1 MAGRATDMSVA
12 TTMVRDGARQ
22 AMAWLHGWTGLLLGH
37 ILFIMCLAGTLSVFK
52 AEISRWMR
60 PEISGQADPVR
71 AISAATN
78 WLTAN
83 TTGSTGW
90 YLAAPDGRSNVV
102 EATYDSDG
110 AYLSRALDPLS
121 GAPVARD
128 TLGGEFFYRLH
139 FELELPYPWGRLLAS
154 LAAMLMLVAIVT
166 GIIAHK
172 RFFKDIF
179 TFRPGKGQRSWL
191 DGHNALGVLSLPF
204 HIMITFTGL
213 LTLASLNMPWGI
225 AAGYGDNV
233 MALYN
238 DLTPGA
244 VSRVASGTKAP
255 LTPMA
260 PMLAQAQ
267 RHFGGA
273 PVSRVYIFNP
283 GDAAA
288 VVTVYPV
295 ETGAI
300 GYLPAE
306 ISFDGA
312 TGRVLKAW
320 TEKRAGVRTYQT
332 IYGLHMAHFAPL
344 LTRWLYFLGGAMLTL
359 AIASGMVLWIVKRR
373 ERAPLS
379 IGNRLLERLNVGGLT
394 GVPIGMI
401 AFLIANRMLPLGV
414 AARAEA
420 EVSIAL
426 WSAGAA
432 LLIGI
437 ALPPKLG
444 WPLLLGL
451 LALLCAVV
459 ALLGPIWVSD
469 IILAT
474 TNMMLMATAVAL
486 GLLVWKHVRRRSVS
500 APVRRRMVPA

>member
-1 MAGRATDMSVA
+1 MSGTSA
-12 TTMVRDGARQ
+12 MVRDGARQ
-22 AMAWLHGWTGLLLGH
+22 AMAWLHGWTGLLFGH

-52 AEISRWMR
+52 PEISRWMR
-60 PEISGQADPVR
+60 PEVSGQADPVR
-71 AISAATN
+71 AITAATD
-78 WLTAN
+78 WLSAN

-102 EATYDSDG
+102 EASYDSGG
-110 AYLSRALDPLS
+110 AYLSRALDPVS

-166 GIIAHK
+166 GVIAHK

-179 TFRPGKGQRSWL
+179 TFRPAKGQRSWL

-204 HIMITFTGL
+204 HVMITFTGL
-213 LTLASLNMPWGI
+213 LTLASLNMPWGMT
-225 AAGYGDNV
+225 AAYGDDL
-233 MALYN
+233 MALYS

-244 VSRVASGTKAP
+244 VTKAPTGTKATLAP
-255 LTPMA
+255 IG
-260 PMLAQAQ
+260 PMLARAQ
-267 RHFGGA
+267 RHFAGA

-283 GDAAA
+283 LDSGA

-295 ETGAI
+295 ETASI

-312 TGRVLKAW
+312 TGKVLKAW
-320 TEKRAGVRTYQT
+320 TEKRAGIRTYQT

-379 IGNRLLERLNVGGLT
+379 IGNRLLERLNVGGLA
-394 GVPIGMI
+394 GIPIGMA
-401 AFLIANRMLPLGV
+401 AFLVANRLLPLGL
-414 AARAEA
+414 AARAQQ
-420 EVSIAL
+420 EVSVAL

-432 LLIGI
+432 LLLGLV
-437 ALPPKLG
+437 LPPALG

-451 LALLCAVV
+451 LAALCAL
-459 ALLGPIWVSD
+459 AAAMGPIWAGDVTVM
-469 IILAT
+469 AG
-474 TNMMLMATAVAL
+474 NMLLTAMAVAL
-486 GLLVWKHVRRRSVS
+486 ALLVWKQLRRRS
-500 APVRRRMVPA
+500 APTPVRRRMAPA

>member
-1 MAGRATDMSVA
+1 MSATNA
-12 TTMVRDGARQ
+12 MVRDGARQ

-52 AEISRWMR
+52 PEISRWMR
-60 PEISGQADPVR
+60 PEVSGQADPVR
-71 AISAATN
+71 AITAATH
-78 WLTAN
+78 WLSAN

-90 YLAAPDGRSNVV
+90 YLSAPDGRSNLV
-102 EATYDSDG
+102 EATYDSG
-110 AYLSRALDPLS
+110 GEYLSRALDPLT

-154 LAAMLMLVAIVT
+154 LAAMLMLVSIIT

-179 TFRPGKGQRSWL
+179 TFRPAKGQRSWL

-213 LTLASLNMPWGI
+213 LTLASLNMPWGMT
-225 AAGYGDNV
+225 AGYGEDL
-233 MALYN
+233 MPLYS

-244 VSRVASGTKAP
+244 LTRTPTGTRATLAP
-255 LTPMA
+255 IA

-267 RHFGGA
+267 RHFAGA
-273 PVSRVYIFNP
+273 SVGRVYIFNP
-283 GDAAA
+283 GDSGA
-288 VVTVYPV
+288 VVTIYPV
-295 ETGAI
+295 ETASI

-312 TGRVLKAW
+312 TGKVLKAW
-320 TEKRAGVRTYQT
+320 TERRPAIRTYQT

-359 AIASGMVLWIVKRR
+359 AIASGMLLWIVKRR

-379 IGNRLLERLNVGGLT
+379 IGNRLLERLNVGGLV
-394 GVPIGMI
+394 GVPIGMV
-401 AFLIANRMLPLGV
+401 AFLIANRLLPLSM

-420 EVSIAL
+420 EVSVAL

-432 LLIGI
+432 LLLGLI
-437 ALPPKLG
+437 LPPTLG
-444 WPLLLGL
+444 WPLLMGL
-451 LALLCAVV
+451 LALLCVLA
-459 ALLGPIWVSD
+459 ATLGPVWTSD
-469 IILAT
+469 V
-474 TNMMLMATAVAL
+474 MLMTGNAMLLATAVAL
-486 GLLVWKHVRRRSVS
+486 SLLLWKQVRRRH
-500 APVRRRMVPA
+500 APAPARQRTVPA

>member
-1 MAGRATDMSVA
+1 MSGTNA
-12 TTMVRDGARQ
+12 MIRDGARQ

-37 ILFIMCLAGTLSVFK
+37 ILFIMCLAGTLSVFRP
-52 AEISRWMR
+52 EISRWMR
-60 PEISGQADPVR
+60 PEVSGQSDPIR
-71 AISAATN
+71 AINAATN
-78 WLTAN
+78 WLSAN
-83 TTGSTGW
+83 TTGSAGW

-110 AYLSRALDPLS
+110 AYFSRALDPLS

-154 LAAMLMLVAIVT
+154 LAAMLMLVAIIT

-179 TFRPGKGQRSWL
+179 TFRPAKGQRSWL
-191 DGHNALGVLSLPF
+191 DGHNALGALSLPF

-213 LTLASLNMPWGI
+213 LTLASLNMPWGMT
-225 AAGYGDNV
+225 AGYGENL
-233 MALYN
+233 MALYS

-244 VSRVASGTKAP
+244 VTEAPTGTKAP
-255 LTPMA
+255 LSPIG

-267 RHFGGA
+267 SHFAGA
-273 PVSRVYIFNP
+273 PVGRVYIFNP
-283 GDAAA
+283 GDTGA

-295 ETGAI
+295 ETASI

-312 TGRVLKAW
+312 TGTVLKAW
-320 TEKRAGVRTYQT
+320 TEQRPAIRTYQT
-332 IYGLHMAHFAPL
+332 IYGLHMAHFASL

-359 AIASGMVLWIVKRR
+359 AVASGMVLWIVKRR

-379 IGNRLLERLNVGGLT
+379 IGNRLLERLNVGGLV
-394 GVPIGMI
+394 GAPIGMV
-401 AFLIANRMLPLGV
+401 AFLVANRLLPLGMT
-414 AARAEA
+414 ARAEA
-420 EVSIAL
+420 EVSVAL

-432 LLIGI
+432 LLLGL
-437 ALPPKLG
+437 ALTPKLG

-451 LALLCAVV
+451 LSLLCALA
-459 ALLGPIWVSD
+459 ALLGPIWASD
-469 IILAT
+469 V
-474 TNMMLMATAVAL
+474 MLVTGNAMLLATAVAL
-486 GLLVWKHVRRRSVS
+486 GLLVWKHIRRRS
-500 APVRRRMVPA
+500 APTPVRRRAMPA